1 METMVIDTPEGIE
14 HFRVCT
20 LISAL
25 SIEVST
31 GMKMSRGISALAVA
45 KRDYGCPKGTK
56 KGALEWMLKRYEETY
71 GRAYGARS

>member
-1 METMVIDTPEGIE
+1 MQVIDTPEGIE
-14 HFRVCT
+14 HFRVVT

-25 SIEVST
+25 RIEVST

-56 KGALEWMLKRYEETY
+56 KGALAWMKSYYEATY
-71 GRAYGARS
+71 GWAYGSQS